1 MPFMSQYEAVETERK
16 WQQKWK
22 EWELYRFDPNSTAP
36 VYSIDNPPRYTS
48 GSLHLGHATGYSLI
62 DFAARYKRMR
72 GHNVFFPLCFDVNGT
87 PTEVKVE
94 KKHGITKLTVPRQE
108 YIHLCSEFA
117 NSFIDEMTR
126 QFEVLGESMD
136 PSIYYQ
142 TDAPYYR
149 RITQITF
156 LRLLKKD
163 LVYKGTYPVNWCPSC
178 ITALADAEVE
188 YSDNVTKLNY
198 VKFRVQGTD
207 EDIIIAT
214 TRPELICACQLVAV
228 SPEDKDK
235 EPLVGKTLLTPL
247 YGKSINVIADDKVDP
262 QFGTGVVMICTIG
275 DKTDLE
281 WVMKYNLPLEKAID
295 EQGKM
300 TSLAGKYQGLSVKE
314 AKQAVIED
322 LKAAGLVIKQED
334 VKQNVGGCWRCHTPI
349 EFLQVPQ
356 WFLRTMQFKEQV
368 LKLADEVEWHPEFMK
383 VRLKDWV
390 ESLQWDWVISRQR
403 FFATPIPVWECEDCG
418 YVVPAKEEDCYIDP
432 TVDKPPVDRC
442 PLCGGRLVGCQ
453 DVFDTWMDSSI
464 SPLFNT
470 HWERN
475 PALFDRLYPM
485 SMRPQ
490 SHDIIRTWAFYTL
503 LRCYLMT
510 DRRPWDHIMIHG
522 FIMAPDGTPMHSS
535 LGNVIDPV
543 PILEEYGADALRY
556 YACTCALGEDNAF
569 REKDVIHGKRLA
581 TKLWNI
587 GKFTNMVVKERP
599 EMRGLQPLDRWILS
613 RYSKVV
619 RETTQFYEDYQFDKA
634 MRVVEDF
641 AWHEYADH
649 YLELVKY
656 RTREGDDGVR
666 FTLYTITLGIAKM
679 LAPLLPHVT
688 EDIYQDGFGAMDG
701 ARSVHVSTW
710 PEPVLFSDEDEV
722 RGDLVKDVVSAI
734 RSWKAERKLPL
745 NRELELVELIGPSA
759 PSLVGYEK
767 DILETSR
774 AKELK
779 IVTEADLEQKVVAI
793 KPVKSKVGP
802 TFKTKGKE
810 VLDMLSAIDPQ
821 EAAAALDKGALE
833 LVLSDGSKV
842 ELDPSFV
849 EVQKKLM
856 IEGKAVETLQV
867 RDILIAVSP

>member
-1 MPFMSQYEAVETERK
+1 MSQYEAVETERK

-94 KKHGITKLTVPRQE
+94 KKHSITKLTVPRQE

-198 VKFRVQGTD
+198 IKFRVQGT
-207 EDIIIAT
+207 EDDVIIAT

-228 SPEDKDK
+228 SPEDKEK
-235 EPLVGKTLLTPL
+235 GSLVGKTLLTPL
-247 YGKSINVIADDKVDP
+247 YGKGIKVIADDKVDP

-322 LKAAGLVIKQED
+322 LKAAGLIIKQED

-418 YVVPAKEEDCYIDP
+418 YVVPAKEEDCYVDP

-442 PLCGGRLVGCQ
+442 PLCGGKLVGCQ

-475 PALFDRLYPM
+475 PELFDRLYPM

-599 EMRGLQPLDRWILS
+599 EMSGLQPLDRWILS
-613 RYSKVV
+613 RFSKVV
-619 RETTQFYEDYQFDKA
+619 REATQFYEGYQFDKA

-688 EDIYQDGFGAMDG
+688 EDIYQDGLGALDG
-701 ARSVHVSTW
+701 ARSIHVSTW

-745 NRELELVELIGPSA
+745 NKELDLIELIGPSA

-810 VLDMLSAIDPQ
+810 VLDILSAIDPQ
-821 EAAAALDKGALE
+821 EAAAALEKGALE
-833 LVLSDGSKV
+833 LVLLDGSKV

-849 EVQKKLM
+849 EIQRKLM

>member
-1 MPFMSQYEAVETERK
+1 M
-16 WQQKWK
+16 
-22 EWELYRFDPNSTAP
+22 
-36 VYSIDNPPRYTS
+36 
-48 GSLHLGHATGYSLI
+48 
-62 DFAARYKRMR
+62 
-72 GHNVFFPLCFDVNGT
+72 
-87 PTEVKVE
+87 
-94 KKHGITKLTVPRQE
+94 
-108 YIHLCSEFA
+108 
-117 NSFIDEMTR
+117 
-126 QFEVLGESMD
+126 
-136 PSIYYQ
+136 
-142 TDAPYYR
+142 
-149 RITQITF
+149 
-156 LRLLKKD
+156 
-163 LVYKGTYPVNWCPSC
+163 NWCPSC

-198 VKFRVQGTD
+198 IKFRVQGT
-207 EDIIIAT
+207 EDDVIIAT

-228 SPEDKDK
+228 SPEDKEK
-235 EPLVGKTLLTPL
+235 GSLVGKTLLTPL
-247 YGKSINVIADDKVDP
+247 YGKGIKVIADDKVDP

-300 TSLAGKYQGLSVKE
+300 TSLAGKYRGLSVKE

-322 LKAAGLVIKQED
+322 LKAAGLIIKQED
-334 VKQNVGGCWRCHTPI
+334 TVKQNVGGCWRCHATI

-356 WFLRTMQFKEQV
+356 WFLKTMDFKDQV
-368 LKLADEVEWHPEFMK
+368 LKLADEVQWHPEFMK
-383 VRLKDWV
+383 VRLKDWIN
-390 ESLQWDWVISRQR
+390 SLQWDWVISRQR
-403 FFATPIPVWECEDCG
+403 FFATPIPLWECEDCG
-418 YVVPAKEEDCYIDP
+418 HIVPAKEEDCYVDP
-432 TVDKPPVDRC
+432 TVDRPPMDRC
-442 PLCGGRLVGCQ
+442 PLCGGALIGCR

-464 SPLFNT
+464 SPLYNT
-470 HWERN
+470 FWDRDMGMFE
-475 PALFDRLYPM
+475 RLYPM

-510 DRRPWDHIMIHG
+510 DERPWNDIMIHG
-522 FIMAPDGTPMHSS
+522 FIMSPDGTPMHSS

-543 PILEEYGADALRY
+543 PILKEYGADALRY

-569 REKDVIHGKRLA
+569 REKDVIRGKRLA

-810 VLDMLSAIDPQ
+810 VRTCYRRSTRRGRGRP
-821 EAAAALDKGALE
+821 DKGALE

-856 IEGKAVETLQV
+856 IEG
-867 RDILIAVSP
+867 RPWRRCR

>member
-1 MPFMSQYEAVETERK
+1 MPQYEAVQTERK

-22 EWELYRFDPNSTAP
+22 EWALYRFDPTSTAP

-87 PTEVKVE
+87 PTEVRVE
-94 KKHGITKLTVPRQE
+94 KKHGITKLTVPRQQ
-108 YIHLCSEFA
+108 YIQLCSEFA

-156 LRLLKKD
+156 LRLLQKD

-188 YSDNVTKLNY
+188 YSDNMTKLNY
-198 VKFRVQGTD
+198 IKFRVKGTD
-207 EDIIIAT
+207 EDVIIAT
-214 TRPELICACQLVAV
+214 TRPELLCACQLVAV
-228 SPEDKDK
+228 SPEDKEK
-235 EPLVGKTLLTPL
+235 EGLVGTTLLTPL
-247 YGKSINVIADDKVDP
+247 YGKEIKVIADDKVDP

-281 WVMKYNLPLEKAID
+281 WVMKYSLPLEKAID
-295 EQGKM
+295 EQGRM
-300 TSLAGKYQGLSVKE
+300 THLAGKYQGLSVKE

-322 LKAAGLVIKQED
+322 LKAAELVIRQED
-334 VKQNVGGCWRCHTPI
+334 VEQNVGGCWRCHTPI

-356 WFLRTMQFKEQV
+356 WFLRSMQFKEQV
-368 LKLADEVEWHPEFMK
+368 LRLADEVSWHPEFMQ

-403 FFATPIPVWECEDCG
+403 FFATPIPVWECEECG
-418 YVVPAKEEDCYIDP
+418 HVVPAREEDCYVDP
-432 TVDKPPVDRC
+432 TVDKPPVERC
-442 PLCGGRLVGCQ
+442 PSCGGRLVGCQ

-464 SPLFNT
+464 SPLYNT
-470 HWERN
+470 CWNRD
-475 PALFDRLYPM
+475 PAMFDRLYPM

-522 FIMAPDGTPMHSS
+522 FIMASDGTPMHSS

-587 GKFTNMVVKERP
+587 GKFTTMVMKERP
-599 EMRGLQPLDRWILS
+599 RMNDLRPLDQWILS

-619 RETTQFYEDYQFDKA
+619 RDATQFYEDYQFDKA
-634 MRVVEDF
+634 MRVIEDF

-649 YLELVKY
+649 YLELIKY

-666 FTLYTITLGIAKM
+666 FSLYTITLGIAKM
-679 LAPLLPHVT
+679 VAPLMPHVA
-688 EDIYQDGFGAMDG
+688 EDIYQDGFKEMDG
-701 ARSVHVSTW
+701 AHSIHVSVW
-710 PEPVLFSDEDEV
+710 PEPVLFSEEDEV
-722 RGDLVKDVVSAI
+722 HGDLVKDVVSAI

-745 NRELELVELIGPSA
+745 NKELELIELIGPSA

-802 TFKTKGKE
+802 AFKTRGKE
-810 VLDMLSAIDPQ
+810 VLDLLAAIDPE
-821 EAAAALDKGALE
+821 EAARSLEKGAIE
-833 LVLSDGSKV
+833 LTLSDGSTV
-842 ELDPSFV
+842 ILDPSFV
-849 EVQKKLM
+849 EVQRKLT
-856 IEGKAVETLQV
+856 IEGKTVETLQV

>member
-1 MPFMSQYEAVETERK
+1 MAQYEAVQTEKK
-16 WQQKWK
+16 WQQMWK
-22 EWELYRFDPNSTAP
+22 EWELYRFDPSSSAP

-94 KKHGITKLTVPRQE
+94 KKHGITKLTVPRQQ

-156 LRLLKKD
+156 LRLLKED

-198 VKFRVQGTD
+198 IKFRIEGTD

-214 TRPELICACQLVAV
+214 TRPELLCACQLVAV

-235 EPLVGKTLLTPL
+235 EILVGKTLLTPL
-247 YGKSINVIADDKVDP
+247 YGKGIKVIADDKVDP
-262 QFGTGVVMICTIG
+262 KFGTGVVMICTIG

-300 TSLAGKYQGLSVKE
+300 TSLSGKYQGLAVKD

-322 LKAAGLVIKQED
+322 LKAAGLVVKQED
-334 VKQNVGGCWRCHTPI
+334 AKQNVGGCWRCHTPI

-356 WFLRTMQFKEQV
+356 WFLRTMQYKEQV
-368 LKLADEVEWHPEFMK
+368 LKLADEVKWHPEFMK

-403 FFATPIPVWECEDCG
+403 FFATPIPIWECEDCG
-418 YVVPAKEEDCYIDP
+418 YVVPAKEEDCYVDP

-442 PLCGGRLVGCQ
+442 PLCGGKLVGCQ

-464 SPLFNT
+464 SPLYNAG
-470 HWERN
+470 WERD
-475 PALFDRLYPM
+475 PAMFDHLYPM

-510 DRRPWDHIMIHG
+510 DKRPWNHIMIHG
-522 FIMAPDGTPMHSS
+522 FIMSPDGTPMHSS

-543 PILEEYGADALRY
+543 PILAEYGADALRY

-581 TKLWNI
+581 TKMWNI
-587 GKFTNMVVKERP
+587 GKFTGMVVKERP
-599 EMRGLQPLDRWILS
+599 AMQGLQPLDRWILS

-619 RETTQFYEDYQFDKA
+619 RDATQYYEEYQFDKA
-634 MRVVEDF
+634 MRAIEDF

-649 YLELVKY
+649 YLELIKY

-666 FTLYTITLGIAKM
+666 FTLYTITLGLAKM
-679 LAPLLPHVT
+679 MAPLMPHVT
-688 EDIYQDGFGAMDG
+688 EDIYQDFQSMDG
-701 ARSVHVSTW
+701 AKSVHVSAW
-710 PEPVLFSDEDEV
+710 PEPVLLSDEDEAH
-722 RGDLVKDVVSAI
+722 GDVVKDVVSAI

-745 NRELELVELIGPSA
+745 NKELELIELIGPSA
-759 PSLVGYEK
+759 PSLIGFEK

-793 KPVKSKVGP
+793 KPVKAKVGP

-810 VLDMLSAIDPQ
+810 VLDLL
-821 EAAAALDKGALE
+821 AALDPEKAAADIENGALTLE
-833 LVLSDGSKV
+833 LADGSKV
-842 ELDPSFV
+842 ELDQSFI
-849 EVQKKLM
+849 EVQRKLM

-867 RDILIAVSP
+867 RDILIAISP

>member
-1 MPFMSQYEAVETERK
+1 MAQYEAVQTEKK

-22 EWELYRFDPNSTAP
+22 EWEIYRFDPCSDRP

-108 YIHLCSEFA
+108 YIRLCSEFA
-117 NSFIDEMTR
+117 NSFIDQMTE
-126 QFEVLGESMD
+126 QFEILGESMD

-156 LRLLKKD
+156 LKLFKKG
-163 LVYKGTYPVNWCPSC
+163 LIYKGTYPVNWCPSC

-188 YSDNVTKLNY
+188 YSDNMTKLNY
-198 VKFRVQGTD
+198 IKFRVKGCD
-207 EDIIIAT
+207 EDVIIAT
-214 TRPELICACQLVAV
+214 TRPELLSACQLVAV
-228 SPEDKDK
+228 SPDDREK
-235 EPLVGKTLLTPL
+235 ERLVGKTLLTPI
-247 YGKSINVIADDKVDP
+247 YNKEIKVIADDKVDP
-262 QFGTGVVMICTIG
+262 AFGTGVVMICTIG

-281 WVMKYNLPLEKAID
+281 WVMKYNLPLDKAID

-300 TSLAGKYQGLSVKE
+300 THLAGKYEGMTVKE
-314 AKQAVIED
+314 AKAAVIED
-322 LKAAGLVIKQED
+322 LKAAGLVVRQDNI
-334 VKQNVGGCWRCHTPI
+334 KQNVGGCWRCHTPI

-356 WFLRTMQFKEQV
+356 WFLKIMDFKEQI
-368 LKLADEVEWHPEFMK
+368 LKLADEVQWHPEFMK
-383 VRLKDWV
+383 VRLQDWIN
-390 ESLQWDWVISRQR
+390 SLQWDWVISRQR
-403 FFATPIPVWECEDCG
+403 FFATPIPLWECEDCG
-418 YVVPAKEEDCYIDP
+418 HVVPAKEEDCYVDP
-432 TVDKPPVDRC
+432 TVDEPPMDRC
-442 PLCGGRLVGCQ
+442 PLCGGKLIGCQ

-464 SPLFNT
+464 SPLYNT
-470 HWERN
+470 FWDRDMEK
-475 PALFDRLYPM
+475 FGRLYPM

-503 LRCYLMT
+503 LRCYLLT
-510 DRRPWDHIMIHG
+510 DRRPWDNIMIHG
-522 FIMAPDGTPMHSS
+522 FIMSPDGTPMHSS

-543 PILEEYGADALRY
+543 PILQEYGADALRY

-587 GKFTNMVVKERP
+587 GKFTGMVVKSKP
-599 EMRGLQPLDRWILS
+599 EMKGLQPLDQWILS
-613 RYSKVV
+613 RFSKVV
-619 RETTQFYEDYQFDKA
+619 KNATQYYEDYQFDKA
-634 MRVVEDF
+634 MREVEEF

-666 FTLYTITLGIAKM
+666 FTLYTITLGLAKM
-679 LAPLLPHVT
+679 LAPLMPHVT
-688 EDIYQDGFGAMDG
+688 EDIYQDGFAEMDG
-701 ARSVHVSTW
+701 ARSIHVSAW
-710 PEPVLFSDEDEV
+710 PEPVLFSDENEA
-722 RGDLVKDVVSAI
+722 RGELVKDVVSAI
-734 RSWKAERKLPL
+734 RSWKAEKKLPL
-745 NRELELVELIGPSA
+745 NKEMELIELIGPSA
-759 PSLVGYEK
+759 LSLQGYET

-774 AKELK
+774 SKELK
-779 IVTEADLEQKVVAI
+779 IVAEAALEEKVVAV

-802 TFKTKGKE
+802 TFKAKGKE
-810 VLDMLSAIDPQ
+810 VLQLLESIDPQ
-821 EAAAALDKGALE
+821 QAAAALEKGSLE
-833 LVLSDGSKV
+833 LTLADGSTV
-842 ELDPSFV
+842 SLDPSFV
-849 EVQKKLM
+849 EVQKKLT

-867 RDILIAVSP
+867 RDVLIALSP

>member
-1 MPFMSQYEAVETERK
+1 MPSMSQYEAVETERK

-198 VKFRVQGTD
+198 IKFRVQGT
-207 EDIIIAT
+207 EDDVIIAT

-228 SPEDKDK
+228 SPEDKEK
-235 EPLVGKTLLTPL
+235 GPLVGKTLLTPL
-247 YGKSINVIADDKVDP
+247 YGKGIKVIADDKVDP

-314 AKQAVIED
+314 AKQVVIED
-322 LKAAGLVIKQED
+322 LKAAGLIIKQED

-418 YVVPAKEEDCYIDP
+418 YVVPAKEEDCYVDP

-442 PLCGGRLVGCQ
+442 PLCGGKLVGCQ

-475 PALFDRLYPM
+475 PELFDRLYPM

-599 EMRGLQPLDRWILS
+599 EMSGLQPLDRWILS
-613 RYSKVV
+613 RFSKVV
-619 RETTQFYEDYQFDKA
+619 REATQFYEGYQFDKA

-688 EDIYQDGFGAMDG
+688 EDIYQDGLGALDG
-701 ARSVHVSTW
+701 ARSIHVSTW

-745 NRELELVELIGPSA
+745 NKELDLIELIGPSA

-821 EAAAALDKGALE
+821 EAVAALEKGALE
-833 LVLSDGSKV
+833 LVLLDGSKV

-849 EVQKKLM
+849 EIQKKLM